1 MTVSN
6 CALCLLSCFGDGYE
20 TRFLIPHSYFT
31 SSPPPILLCNDL
43 VEIQSGDSVC
53 VVR

>member
-20 TRFLIPHSYFT
+20 TRFLNPSLLHFQ
-31 SSPPPILLCNDL
+31 PPPILLCNDL